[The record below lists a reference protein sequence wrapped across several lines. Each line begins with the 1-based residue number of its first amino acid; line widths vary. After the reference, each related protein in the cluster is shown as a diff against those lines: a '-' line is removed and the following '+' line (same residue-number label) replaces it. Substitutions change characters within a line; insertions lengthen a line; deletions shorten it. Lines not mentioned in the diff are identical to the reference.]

1 MNTTNIETP
10 HLSLEILWQWETQ
23 PAPLGSCWRNPD
35 NAARSHEVPEIVTV
49 TAILDDLRSDVTY
62 DFGGSP
68 IVVDAVMRDARWH
81 GDVLTP
87 EGAPT

>member
-1 MNTTNIETP
+1 MQTTEVTTP
-10 HLSLEILWQWETQ
+10 WLSLEILWDWEWGHKPHSDDAT
-23 PAPLGSCWRNPD
+23 R
-35 NAARSHEVPEIVTV
+35 VPEIVTV
-49 TAILDDLRSDVTY
+49 TAILDDLRSDVTF